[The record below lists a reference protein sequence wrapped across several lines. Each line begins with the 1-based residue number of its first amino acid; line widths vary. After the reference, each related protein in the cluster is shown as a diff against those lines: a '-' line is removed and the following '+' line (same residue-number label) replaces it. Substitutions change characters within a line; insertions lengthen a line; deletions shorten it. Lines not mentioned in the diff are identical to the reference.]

1 MVLIDLS
8 SLVSVKMKSVV
19 SYIKDL
25 FAVRRLKALL
35 YILLFLG
42 LGELIRYL
50 LDLPVAGNIIGM
62 LLLFI
67 ALKQK
72 WLRLSAIKPA
82 SDKLLEFLVL
92 FFIPYGVGLMV
103 YFDLVEAFW
112 LPMTGAVIVS
122 TLLTLYV
129 TALIVDRFGR

>member
-1 MVLIDLS
+1 
-8 SLVSVKMKSVV
+8 MKKVIY
-19 SYIKDL
+19 YIKDL
-25 FAVRRLKALL
+25 FAIRRLKALL
-35 YILLFLG
+35 YILAFLG
-42 LGELIRYL
+42 LGELVRYL
-50 LDLPVAGNIIGM
+50 LDLPIAGNIIGM

-72 WLRLSAIKPA
+72 WVQLSVIKPA

-112 LPMTGAVIVS
+112 LPMASAVIVS
-122 TLLTLYV
+122 TLFTLYI
-129 TALIVDRFGR
+129 TALIVAKFGR

>member
-1 MVLIDLS
+1 
-8 SLVSVKMKSVV
+8 MKRIIF
-19 SYIKDL
+19 YMQDL

-35 YILLFLG
+35 YILVFLG

-72 WLRLSAIKPA
+72 WLRLSVIKPA
-82 SDKLLEFLVL
+82 L
-92 FFIPYGVGLMV
+92 F
-103 YFDLVEAFW
+103 
-112 LPMTGAVIVS
+112 
-122 TLLTLYV
+122 
-129 TALIVDRFGR
+129 

>member
-1 MVLIDLS
+1 
-8 SLVSVKMKSVV
+8 MKRIIL
-19 SYIKDL
+19 YIQDL
-25 FAVRRLKALL
+25 FALRRLKAFL
-35 YILLFLG
+35 YILIFLG
-42 LGELIRYL
+42 VGELIRHF

-72 WLRLSAIKPA
+72 WLPLSVIKPA
-82 SDKLLEFLVL
+82 SDKLLEFLIL

-112 LPMTGAVIVS
+112 FPMTGAVIVS

-129 TALIVDRFGR
+129 TALIVERFGR